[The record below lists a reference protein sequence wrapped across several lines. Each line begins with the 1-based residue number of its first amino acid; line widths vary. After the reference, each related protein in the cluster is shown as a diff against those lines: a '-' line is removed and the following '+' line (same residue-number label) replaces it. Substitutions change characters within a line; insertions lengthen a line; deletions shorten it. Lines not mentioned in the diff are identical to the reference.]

1 MLNKKQERK
10 QIAPESTNKDDE
22 QNYFTEATSPLYPTS
37 LPAWME
43 GVPSS
48 HALSQQVSSRGA
60 SAPFH
65 RRRTHTAQCI
75 LQPAFGMV
83 FFYCQPFCEP

>member
-1 MLNKKQERK
+1 MLNKEPERK

-22 QNYFTEATSPLYPTS
+22 QNYFTEATSPLYPTP
-37 LPAWME
+37 LAVWME

-48 HALSQQVSSRGA
+48 RALSYQISSRVA

-65 RRRTHTAQCI
+65 RRRLSALCNRHLAYGLFLLST
-75 LQPAFGMV
+75 LL
-83 FFYCQPFCEP
+83 